1 MFFDEAKIYIKS
13 GDGGDGS
20 VAFRREKFVPFGG
33 PSGGNGG
40 PGGAIYLVAD
50 RNLNTLVHFK
60 KRVHFKAENGGR
72 GSGKNQQGKTGA
84 DRLVPV
90 PPGTMVYD
98 ADTGEL
104 LADLLEDEQRV
115 RLAKGGRGG
124 RGNAAF
130 ASPTNQ
136 APRLAEH
143 GEPGLERWLRLELKL
158 IADVGV
164 IGMPNAGKSTLLSV
178 VSAAR
183 PKIAAYPFTTLQPNL
198 GVVRVDELQSFVMA
212 DVPGLIE
219 GASDGVG
226 LGYQFLRH
234 VERTRLL
241 IHLLDGAATD
251 PLVDYE
257 TINRELAQ
265 FSERLAAKPQIVVLN
280 KMDLP
285 DAQTWW
291 TLIEEALE
299 ERGVEAHAI
308 SAVSGQGVRPLLH
321 RTFELLRTLPAVELE
336 PEAPAVFRP
345 DKDEHAFTIERE
357 DDGWRVRGVRVER
370 VAAMTPFNL
379 PEAVARFQRQLRAMG
394 VVEALEQAG
403 VQSGDTVRLG
413 EEELEWQPQWK
424 P

>member
-40 PGGAIYLVAD
+40 PGGDVYLVAD
-50 RNLNTLVHFK
+50 RNHNTLVHFK

-72 GSGKNQQGKTGA
+72 GSGKNQQGKSGE

-98 ADTGEL
+98 ADTGDL
-104 LADLLEDEQRV
+104 LADLLEDGQRV

-198 GVVRVDELQSFVMA
+198 GVVRVDEMHSFVMA

-219 GASDGVG
+219 GASDGAG
-226 LGYQFLRH
+226 LGHQFLRH

-241 IHLLDGAATD
+241 IHLLDGAASD
-251 PLVDYE
+251 PLADYE

-285 DAQTWW
+285 DAQAWW
-291 TLIEEALE
+291 PLIQEAMQERDAETL
-299 ERGVEAHAI
+299 AI

-321 RTFELLRTLPAVELE
+321 RTFELLQTLPAVELA
-336 PEAPAVFRP
+336 PEAPAVLRP
-345 DKDEHAFTIERE
+345 DLDESAFSIERE

-394 VVEALEQAG
+394 VVEALDQAG
-403 VQSGDTVRLG
+403 VQSGDTVYIG
-413 EEELEWQPQWK
+413 EEELEWLPQWR